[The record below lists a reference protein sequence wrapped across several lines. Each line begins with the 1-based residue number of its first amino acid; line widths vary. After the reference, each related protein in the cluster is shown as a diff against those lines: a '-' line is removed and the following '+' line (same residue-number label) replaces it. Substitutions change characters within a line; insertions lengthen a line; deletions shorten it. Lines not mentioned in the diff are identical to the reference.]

1 MTRRVPRLI
10 TAALLAAS
18 TTATLASTAGAA
30 QAAPARGVP
39 AARAADVSAAGEICT
54 SSAAP
59 ATAQRLGTAIAAA
72 LRGRSGTESVAVYD
86 LKRKLWCGVGSSTH
100 YDSASTVKATILGA
114 LLRKVLDEKRHMT
127 SSELSL
133 AKSMITKSDNT
144 AATKLWNHVGRTRMQ
159 RFLSQAGMT
168 NTKLGSG
175 GYWGLT
181 QITARDEIV
190 LLRKFT
196 EPNRLLTDHARNYAL
211 TLMHEVISS
220 QRWGTPAGTPSG
232 VTWHVKNGWLPRQNK
247 YWRVHSLGAFTGGG
261 QSYTIVVL
269 TRDTPSMA
277 YGVSTIERVARAVH
291 HGLNPNLRSMTTE
304 SVPDIPWER
313 SDGSVPAD
321 V

>member
-1 MTRRVPRLI
+1 MTRRVPRAL
-10 TAALLAAS
+10 TAALL
-18 TTATLASTAGAA
+18 TTAAITSTAGAA

-39 AARAADVSAAGEICT
+39 STLAADVSASAAICT
-54 SSAAP
+54 SSVSP
-59 ATAQRLGTAIAAA
+59 TTAKRVGSAIAAA
-72 LRGRSGTESVAVYD
+72 LRGRSGSESVAVYD
-86 LKRKLWCGVGSSTH
+86 LKRKLWCGVGSGTH
-100 YDSASTVKATILGA
+100 YDSASTVKATVLGA
-114 LLRKVLDEKRHMT
+114 LLRKVLDERRKMT

-133 AKSMITKSDNT
+133 AKSMITKSDN
-144 AATKLWNHVGRTRMQ
+144 AATTKLWNHVGRTRMQ
-159 RFLSQAGMT
+159 RFLGQAGMT
-168 NTKLGSG
+168 HTRLGSG

-196 EPNRLLTDHARNYAL
+196 EPNKLLTDKARNYGL
-211 TLMHEVISS
+211 GLMHQVVPS

-232 VTWHVKNGWLPRQNK
+232 ITWHVKNGWLPRHNK
-247 YWRVHSLGAFTGGG
+247 YWRVHSLGAFTGSG

-291 HGLNPNLRSMTTE
+291 HGLNPGMRSMSTE
-304 SVPDIPWER
+304 SVPNIPWER
-313 SDGSVPAD
+313 SDGSVPPN